1 VAINSRLLAC
11 KAEIGE
17 ALYYAKLA
25 LRVDPYFQVLALLK
39 LNAITGLQIPA
50 LIKSFRLLAANY

>member
-1 VAINSRLLAC
+1 MAKNSRLPAC

-17 ALYYAKLA
+17 ALYYVKLA

-39 LNAITGLQIPA
+39 LMA
-50 LIKSFRLLAANY
+50 LLAFVNQLYSKHFN

>member
-1 VAINSRLLAC
+1 VAINSGLLEC

-17 ALYYAKLA
+17 ALYYVKLA

-39 LNAITGLQIPA
+39 LNAITSLQIPA
-50 LIKSFRLLAANY
+50 LSKSFQLTTANY